1 MRRFGRVLAAT
12 GASAAALLAVGA
24 PVAPASTLAGC
35 SGSGTLYLPSTSDPS
50 WAVSGGGSCPLQT
63 SPTAPIVAH
72 EPTTVRFAGSGTS
85 DSLGLCS
92 GTLLVT
98 NLKLNVDVAVTGT
111 VTGTTVTQHQV
122 WSAAA
127 TTFPLATE
135 FLISSSSGPPV
146 MGAGL
151 AVSHIYLQCGNDAN
165 KPSAQFLWLQ
175 NS

>member
-1 MRRFGRVLAAT
+1 MRRIGRVLAAA
-12 GASAAALLAVGA
+12 GASAAALSVVAA
-24 PVAPASTLAGC
+24 PTAPASTLAGC
-35 SGSGTLYLPSTSDPS
+35 SGSGTLYLPGPGDPT
-50 WAVSGGGSCPLQT
+50 WTVSGGGSCPLQT
-63 SPTAPIVAH
+63 SPAAPIVAH

-85 DSLGLCS
+85 DSLGICS

-98 NLKLNVDVAVTGT
+98 NLKLNVDVT
-111 VTGTTVTQHQV
+111 VTGAVSATSTTQHQI

-146 MGAGL
+146 MGAGI
-151 AVSHIYLQCGNDAN
+151 AVAHIYLQCGNTGN

>member
-1 MRRFGRVLAAT
+1 MRRIARLLAAA
-12 GASAAALLAVGA
+12 GASTAALLAFGA
-24 PVAPASTLAGC
+24 AAAPASTLAGC
-35 SGSGTLYLPSTSDPS
+35 SGSGTLYLPTPS
-50 WAVSGGGSCPLQT
+50 SPTWGVTGGGSCPLQT
-63 SPTAPIVAH
+63 NVTAPIVAH
-72 EPTTVRFAGSGTS
+72 ESTTVHFSGAGTS

-98 NLKLNVDVAVTGT
+98 NLKLNVDVT
-111 VTGTTVTQHQV
+111 VTGEVTGNTVVQHQI
-122 WSAAA
+122 WSAAV

-146 MGAGL
+146 MGAGI
-151 AVSHIYLQCGNDAN
+151 AISHIYLNCGNDGN

>member
-1 MRRFGRVLAAT
+1 MRRIARVLTAVAAST
-12 GASAAALLAVGA
+12 AALLAVGPA
-24 PVAPASTLAGC
+24 AAPASTLAGC
-35 SGSGTLYLPSTSDPS
+35 SGAGTLYLPTSSDPS
-50 WAVSGGGSCPLQT
+50 WAVGGSGSCPLQT
-63 SPTAPIVAH
+63 SVTAPIVAH
-72 EPTTVRFAGSGTS
+72 ETTTVRFSGTGSS

-98 NLKLNVDVAVTGT
+98 NLKLNVDVAVTGQVSGNT
-111 VTGTTVTQHQV
+111 IVQHQV

-127 TTFPLATE
+127 TTFPFATE

-146 MGAGL
+146 MGAGI
-151 AVSHIYLQCGNDAN
+151 AISHVYLQCGNDGN

>member
-1 MRRFGRVLAAT
+1 V
-12 GASAAALLAVGA
+12 
-24 PVAPASTLAGC
+24 
-35 SGSGTLYLPSTSDPS
+35 
-50 WAVSGGGSCPLQT
+50 
-63 SPTAPIVAH
+63 TAPIVAH
-72 EPTTVRFAGSGTS
+72 EPTTVRFAGTGTS

-98 NLKLNVDVAVTGT
+98 NLKLAVDVT
-111 VTGTTVTQHQV
+111 VTGQVTGNTIVQHQV

-146 MGAGL
+146 MGAGI
-151 AVSHIYLQCGNDAN
+151 AIAHIYLQCGNTGN

>member
-1 MRRFGRVLAAT
+1 
-12 GASAAALLAVGA
+12 
-24 PVAPASTLAGC
+24 
-35 SGSGTLYLPSTSDPS
+35 
-50 WAVSGGGSCPLQT
+50 
-63 SPTAPIVAH
+63 
-72 EPTTVRFAGSGTS
+72 
-85 DSLGLCS
+85 
-92 GTLLVT
+92 
-98 NLKLNVDVAVTGT
+98 VDVT
-111 VTGTTVTQHQV
+111 VTGQVTGNTIVQHQV

-151 AVSHIYLQCGNDAN
+151 AISHIYLKCGNDGN